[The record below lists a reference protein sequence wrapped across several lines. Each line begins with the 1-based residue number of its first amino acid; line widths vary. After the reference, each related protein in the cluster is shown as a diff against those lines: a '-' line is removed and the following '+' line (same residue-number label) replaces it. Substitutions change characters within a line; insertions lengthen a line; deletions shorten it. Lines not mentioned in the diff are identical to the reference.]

1 MFIAEAQ
8 AHMVHVCDQST
19 VHGQSDCTLRVA
31 RPRRGACATTTSLH
45 TRPPRARAGSGTNER
60 QAEGT
65 AASSTATA
73 MKPMT
78 ACVSPS
84 APLLRPHRSLFSSRR
99 AIRLALFLTEI
110 LLTSLSAMRAAISL
124 WQVEHVRAFAGGA
137 VSSSV
142 RHLRIADRIV

>member
-1 MFIAEAQ
+1 
-8 AHMVHVCDQST
+8 
-19 VHGQSDCTLRVA
+19 
-31 RPRRGACATTTSLH
+31 
-45 TRPPRARAGSGTNER
+45 
-60 QAEGT
+60 
-65 AASSTATA
+65 

-99 AIRLALFLTEI
+99 AIRLALFLKDP
-110 LLTSLSAMRAAISL
+110 LDFPRPRRLSAMRAAISL

-142 RHLRIADRIV
+142 RHLRVADRIV

>member
-1 MFIAEAQ
+1 
-8 AHMVHVCDQST
+8 
-19 VHGQSDCTLRVA
+19 
-31 RPRRGACATTTSLH
+31 
-45 TRPPRARAGSGTNER
+45 
-60 QAEGT
+60 
-65 AASSTATA
+65 

-99 AIRLALFLTEI
+99 AIRLALFLKDP
-110 LLTSLSAMRAAISL
+110 LDFPRRLSAMRAAISL

>member
-1 MFIAEAQ
+1 
-8 AHMVHVCDQST
+8 
-19 VHGQSDCTLRVA
+19 
-31 RPRRGACATTTSLH
+31 
-45 TRPPRARAGSGTNER
+45 
-60 QAEGT
+60 
-65 AASSTATA
+65 

-99 AIRLALFLTEI
+99 AIRLALFLKDP
-110 LLTSLSAMRAAISL
+110 LDWRLSAMRAAISL

>member
-1 MFIAEAQ
+1 
-8 AHMVHVCDQST
+8 
-19 VHGQSDCTLRVA
+19 
-31 RPRRGACATTTSLH
+31 
-45 TRPPRARAGSGTNER
+45 
-60 QAEGT
+60 
-65 AASSTATA
+65 

-99 AIRLALFLTEI
+99 AIRLALFLSRDP
-110 LLTSLSAMRAAISL
+110 LDFPRRLSAMRAAISL